1 MDIISWWGPPHVFS
15 REQHDREQHDL
26 IYVLK
31 TSLVLHGSE
40 AAEGEVEQAWSEKT
54 HLTCL
59 QSPGGRRLAGP
70 AWQQEQNRAE
80 SQVWVVEGTEHADGL
95 LIASEKS
102 EMMTPGFLTEYKDE
116 WMAHLLS

>member
-1 MDIISWWGPPHVFS
+1 MGQRLQKGKSSKLGVRKP
-15 REQHDREQHDL
+15 
-26 IYVLK
+26 
-31 TSLVLHGSE
+31 TSL
-40 AAEGEVEQAWSEKT
+40 ACRAR
-54 HLTCL
+54 
-59 QSPGGRRLAGP
+59 GGRRLAGP

-95 LIASEKS
+95 LIASEKN